1 MAQAVH
7 HKADGSTE
15 NVEVNTLKEV
25 ARKIGA
31 EWVRPVYD
39 GERVYLV
46 EEEAPHRGKPVNI
59 GELSQSG
66 RIQGIQIFGDIV
78 EMSNKDFEALP
89 YDK

>member
-1 MAQAVH
+1 MPQAIH

-15 NVEVNTLKEV
+15 NIAVSTLREVG
-25 ARKIGA
+25 RKIGA

-66 RIQGIQIFGDIV
+66 RIQGVQIFGDIV
-78 EMSNKDFEALP
+78 EMSTTDFEALP
-89 YDK
+89 YDE